1 MCIQASVTC
10 RSAGAHLRVRL
21 IVLIQNP
28 VALQHTLPLEGIWWY
43 DLVCDQSFLRS
54 QRTEFDE
61 QSANWV
67 GSCQSCPTASI
78 TLGFRGP
85 VIIRSLAR
93 LMVHPC
99 PSYHAGLLLLQNL
112 RPENPNQHL
121 ADLAP
126 FVAIYIYIYVVTCP
140 DSRPFNSVFSRP
152 IIPLKATHFVGISGF
167 EPHLLHIT
175 VVRIQCDGAHHLQS
189 WGPQPLTNIQ
199 HLAPSSLS
207 TPIELIWLFIF
218 PPFWSTYIYHWFQS
232 CLGEGHKCTVCKENW
247 NIHYIY
253 MYYR

>member
-67 GSCQSCPTASI
+67 GNIYIYIIYICGSCQSCPTASI

-126 FVAIYIYIYVVTCP
+126 FVAIYIYIYLCCDMPWLQT
-140 DSRPFNSVFSRP
+140 
-152 IIPLKATHFVGISGF
+152 
-167 EPHLLHIT
+167 
-175 VVRIQCDGAHHLQS
+175 IQLRFFQAHHS
-189 WGPQPLTNIQ
+189 TKGNPFCGNFWVR
-199 HLAPSSLS
+199 APS
-207 TPIELIWLFIF
+207 PAHHGCAH
-218 PPFWSTYIYHWFQS
+218 P
-232 CLGEGHKCTVCKENW
+232 
-247 NIHYIY
+247 
-253 MYYR
+253 M